1 MLDSFPTLSS
11 LGASSRHLHNQNLNY
26 GLFVQVSQES
36 DLHSYQSDY
45 IKKVDSSTAILL
57 RRYEVESNAFK
68 SSNVSPFAPKA
79 SIFGPVH
86 FINKLLESWK
96 LENSD
101 ALSLLGFEEQDFD
114 YINEVLD
121 GKRQIRGRDF
131 KDRVSN
137 LFSIRTSL
145 WIFFQDIQVENEW
158 LREPQDMLD
167 GQTPM
172 SLLLE
177 GSLENLILIKEY
189 VDTITGM

>member
-11 LGASSRHLHNQNLNY
+11 LGVGSRSLHSQKLNY
-26 GLFVQVSQES
+26 GFFVQVSQES
-36 DLHSYQSDY
+36 ESHSNQSDY
-45 IKKVDSSTAILL
+45 IKKDDSSTAIYS
-57 RRYEVESNAFK
+57 RRYKVKSNVFES
-68 SSNVSPFAPKA
+68 SDVSPFAPK
-79 SIFGPVH
+79 SNIFGPVH
-86 FINKLLESWK
+86 FINKLLESWE

-114 YINEVLD
+114 FINDVLD

-131 KDRVSN
+131 KDRISN
-137 LFSIRTSL
+137 LLSIRTSL

-167 GQTPM
+167 GQIPM

-177 GSLENLILIKEY
+177 GSLENLVLVREY
-189 VDTITGM
+189 VDTVTGM